1 MVARITIPNSIR
13 RALNYNEQKV
23 KEGAAECILA
33 HNFLKAAGNLNFHEK
48 LQRFEQLI
56 TLNER
61 AKTNTIHISLNFD
74 VSENLPTEKL
84 TEIATVY
91 MQKIGFGSQPFLAY
105 KHLDAGH
112 PHIHI
117 VSTNIQADGKRISVH
132 NIGRNQSTVARKEI
146 ETAFG
151 LVKAEEHKQ
160 QNKQLVVPLNAQ
172 KVTYGKSQTKRG
184 ITNVL
189 DAVLNQYKYASLP
202 ELNAIL
208 KLYNIVAD
216 RGQEGGFIFNK
227 NGLVYRVV
235 DEQGNKVGV
244 PIKASDIY
252 SKPTLAFL
260 QQKFIVN
267 ATLKQPHKKRLKTA
281 IDWALLKPCSLQQL
295 EEALQKENIR
305 LVKRQNEQGIIY
317 GLTYIDLQT
326 KCVFNGSDIGKE
338 YSAKAILEKC
348 GHQQVIDTPKPAV
361 KERFKQPIVAPHVLN
376 KLPSLF
382 NNTTDI
388 LLTPTEQNGGIPY
401 ELRKKKK
408 KRKINHS

>member
-1 MVARITIPNSIR
+1 MVARITIPNSIQ

-56 TLNER
+56 ALNER
-61 AKTNTIHISLNFD
+61 AKTNAIHISLNFD

-84 TEIATVY
+84 AEIATVY

-117 VSTNIQADGKRISVH
+117 VSTNIKADGRRISVH

-146 ETAFG
+146 EIAYG
-151 LVKAEEHKQ
+151 LVKAEDYKQ
-160 QNKQLVVPLNAQ
+160 QNKQLITPLNAQ

-189 DAVLNQYKYASLP
+189 DAVLNQYRYASLP
-202 ELNAIL
+202 ELNAVL
-208 KLYNIVAD
+208 KLYNVVAD

-227 NGLVYRVV
+227 KGLVYRVL

-260 QQKFIVN
+260 LKKFIAN
-267 ATLKQPHKKRLKTA
+267 APLKQPYKKRLKTA
-281 IDWALLKPCSLQQL
+281 IDWALLRPRSLHQL
-295 EEALQKENIR
+295 EDALAKENIR

-348 GHQQVIDTPKPAV
+348 GHTQIITAPKPTL
-361 KERFKQPIVAPHVLN
+361 KEQPKKMLLPLHINA
-376 KLPSLF
+376 KLPSIF
-382 NNTTDI
+382 GNAANI

-408 KRKINHS
+408 KRKINH